1 MNSHVN
7 DNRTLFYI
15 FCRDHLRLADS
26 HHQNIRS
33 FGYFFQIF
41 GTAVSHRHRTVLP
54 KQQQCHGFADDIT
67 SAYHHTLF
75 SGDLNTGTLQQLYDS
90 CRSTGHKARLA
101 DAECTDILGMKSV
114 YIL

>member
-1 MNSHVN
+1 M
-7 DNRTLFYI
+7 
-15 FCRDHLRLADS
+15 
-26 HHQNIRS
+26 
-33 FGYFFQIF
+33 
-41 GTAVSHRHRTVLP
+41 SHRHRTVLP
-54 KQQQCHGFADDIT
+54 KQQQCHGLADDIT

-114 YIL
+114 YILLGINQSQNARLVKPFRQRQLHQNAVDIGSVI